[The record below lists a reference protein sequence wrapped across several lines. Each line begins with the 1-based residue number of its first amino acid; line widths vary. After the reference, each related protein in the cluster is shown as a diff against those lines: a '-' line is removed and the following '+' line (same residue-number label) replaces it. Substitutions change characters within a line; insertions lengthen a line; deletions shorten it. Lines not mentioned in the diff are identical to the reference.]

1 MAQNGG
7 TIEVSGLSKHFGD
20 VRAVQDLSFSV
31 EPGTVTGFLGPNGAG
46 KTTTLRMLLGLVT
59 PSSGTATIGG
69 RPYHDLPN
77 PLRTVGAA
85 LESSSF
91 HPGRTARNHLRV
103 LCAATGVPD
112 SRTDEVLAQV
122 GLTDSAGR
130 KVKGFSMG
138 MRQRLGLAATLLGDP
153 QVLVLDE
160 PANGL
165 DPEGINWLRGFLR
178 HLAADGKTVLISS
191 HMLSEVQQTVDD
203 VVIIA
208 RGGRLVREGALQELM
223 DAEVSSVRVR
233 TPQAERLRDLLTGEG
248 VQATISPDGSLS
260 VVERDPAKV
269 GEFAFTNGI
278 ALHELTRAQEGLE
291 QLFLQLTGEADAG
304 ALGRPGV
311 PSQAPP
317 PQGPPPQGPQSAGPV
332 PPTGAAR

>member
-7 TIEVSGLSKHFGD
+7 TIEVSGLSKRFGAI
-20 VRAVQDLSFSV
+20 RAVEDLSFSV

-85 LESSSF
+85 LEASSF
-91 HPGRTARNHLRV
+91 HPGRSARNHLRV

-112 SRTDEVLAQV
+112 SRADEVLNQV
-122 GLTDSAGR
+122 GLTESANR

-153 QVLVLDE
+153 QVLILDE

-208 RGGRLVREGALQELM
+208 RGGRLVREGTLRELM
-223 DAEVSSVRVR
+223 DEEASTVRVR

-248 VQATISPDGSLS
+248 VQATLSSDGSLD
-260 VVERDPAKV
+260 VIERDPAKV
-269 GEFAFTNGI
+269 GEFAFANGI
-278 ALHELTRAQEGLE
+278 ALHELTRSQEGLE
-291 QLFLQLTGEADAG
+291 QLFLQLTSEAETG
-304 ALGRPGV
+304 AAGV
-311 PSQAPP
+311 PGQGQPP
-317 PQGPPPQGPQSAGPV
+317 TGPV